1 MHMYV
6 FNADGTMQQAN
17 PDAGDSHGSD
27 SDGKGI
33 WAIDGSGV
41 RGKWIEVM
49 ADRNTH
55 RYTGRGEYSF
65 EISVSDNRLSGSGT
79 MRLYDANSMPS
90 GAIPTSFTGDRV
102 TLSL

>member
-17 PDAGDSHGSD
+17 PDAGDAHGSD
-27 SDGKGI
+27 SDGKGV
-33 WAIDGSGV
+33 WMMDASRV
-41 RGKWIEVM
+41 HGKCVEVM
-49 ADRNTH
+49 ADRETH

-65 EISVSDNRLSGSGT
+65 EISVSGNRLSGSGT
-79 MRLYDANSMPS
+79 MQLYDANSLRG

-102 TLSL
+102 TLSR